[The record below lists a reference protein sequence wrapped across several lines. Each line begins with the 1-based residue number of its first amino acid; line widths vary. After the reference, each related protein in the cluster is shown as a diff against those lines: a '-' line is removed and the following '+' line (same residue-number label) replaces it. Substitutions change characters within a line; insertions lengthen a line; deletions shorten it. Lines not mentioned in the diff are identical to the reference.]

1 MAKPHSTGR
10 VGRPPGG
17 PGGRRVRDYP
27 QISIRVPKHVRAQVS
42 ALTRAT
48 GLSQL
53 QLLVRAI
60 ECLKR
65 ELSKERPRRS
75 GPPE

>member
-27 QISIRVPKHVRAQVS
+27 QISIRVPKRVRAQVS

-53 QLLVRAI
+53 QLLMRAI
-60 ECLKR
+60 ECLER
-65 ELSKERPRRS
+65 QLSKERPRRS